1 MAKRNRI
8 DKKCAYKHNTFRG
21 SLMNCKKKVMF
32 KIDNCIYYTY
42 MNIVYI
48 SQVLRSSWVFGRHDF
63 KESV

>member
-1 MAKRNRI
+1 MRI
-8 DKKCAYKHNTFRG
+8 QAQHIWG
-21 SLMNCKKKVMF
+21 SLMNCKKQVMF

-63 KESV
+63 NESV